1 MFGNLKIGQ
10 RLTLAFS
17 IALLGLVIVGVVG
30 VTNMLAINSNILM
43 LGHDRFPKVTWAQNI
58 IDAANEGAR
67 IYRNYALTQDLTVR
81 QTELER
87 LSRASKKA
95 LQYYDSL
102 KRTVTTPEGIAILE
116 KFIDIR
122 SNQYAPARTK
132 FFAMVD
138 SGDQAGAV
146 ALLFGELRTAQ
157 TAYMNTIKEMIDY
170 QTKLVNDEVAA
181 AEDTYSQALTL
192 IILVALLIIL
202 ITAYFAYTIRKGIV
216 TPLGTLT
223 QRITQLENADLA
235 GLGDG
240 LTRISRGDLSMSV
253 SKTTQP
259 MNLDLKDEI
268 GDLSRVVDKMIVKTQ
283 GGMDSYE
290 IMRERLTLLA
300 GELKEII
307 TNAND
312 GKLDYRSK
320 TEKHEGV
327 YRELISG
334 VNEILESITK
344 PILDGLAVLEKM
356 ATGDLTVR
364 ITADYKNQ
372 LQGLKNAINA
382 LGDSMGQILRDVSDA
397 VAATASAS
405 SQISSSTEELA
416 AGAQEQSAQAS
427 EVASAINEMTSTI
440 LQTAN
445 YASTAAESAKHAG
458 TIANEGGSSVQA
470 SIQGMGRISDVVL
483 RAAETVQKLGKGSEQ
498 IGEII
503 QVIDDIAD
511 QTNLLALNAAIE
523 AARAGEQ
530 GRGFA
535 VVADEVR
542 KLAERTTKATKE
554 IATMIR
560 TIQLDTEEAVVSMNE
575 GTKEVEI
582 GKNLAVQSGKS
593 LGDIVKAANSVVDV
607 VTQVAAA
614 SEEQSSA
621 AEQITKN
628 IESISTVT
636 HESAAGTQQIA
647 RAAEDLNRLTEN
659 LQRLIAQFKID
670 DRYTGTG
677 RQQLRGSGRTKM
689 LQ

>member
-30 VTNMLAINSNILM
+30 VVNMLAINSNIQM

-67 IYRNYALTQDLTVR
+67 IYRNYALTQDLSVR

-87 LSRASKKA
+87 LDRASKKA
-95 LQYYDSL
+95 LQFYDSL
-102 KRTVTTPEGIAILE
+102 KLTVTTPEGIAILE

-122 SNQYAPARTK
+122 SNQYAPARAK
-132 FFAMVD
+132 FFALVD
-138 SGDQAGAV
+138 SGDQVAAV
-146 ALLFGELRTAQ
+146 TLLFGELRTAQ
-157 TAYMNTIKEMIDY
+157 AAYMNTIREMIDY
-170 QTKLVNDEVAA
+170 QTKLVNDEVIA
-181 AEDTYSQALTL
+181 AEDTYSQALLL
-192 IILVALLIIL
+192 IILVAILIIL

-216 TPLGTLT
+216 NPLGTLT
-223 QRITQLENADLA
+223 QRITQLENTDLA
-235 GLGDG
+235 GLGEG
-240 LTRISRGDLSMSV
+240 LTRISRGDLSMNV

-259 MNLDLKDEI
+259 MHLDMKDEI
-268 GDLSRVVDKMIVKTQ
+268 GDLSRVVDRMIMKTQ

-290 IMRERLTLLA
+290 AMRERLTLLA
-300 GELKEII
+300 TELKEII
-307 TNAND
+307 ANAKD
-312 GKLDYRSK
+312 GKLDYRSM
-320 TEKHEGV
+320 TDRHEGV

-372 LQGLKNAINA
+372 LQGLKNAINT

-445 YASTAAESAKHAG
+445 YASAAAESAKHAG
-458 TIANEGGSSVQA
+458 TIANEGGGSVQA

-670 DRYTGTG
+670 DRYTGAG
-677 RQQLRGSGRTKM
+677 RQPLRVSGKNRM

>member
-1 MFGNLKIGQ
+1 MKIGQ
-10 RLTLAFS
+10 RLS
-17 IALLGLVIVGVVG
+17 IAFGLSLLGMFLIGVVA
-30 VTNMLAINSNILM
+30 VFDLLALKNETHT
-43 LGHDRFPKVTWAQNI
+43 LGYERFPTTIWANNI
-58 IDAANEGAR
+58 SSAVNENAR
-67 IYRNYALTQDLTVR
+67 VFRNYALTKDVEIRDKEFKRLGGNAKKIESNLDSISHLVKDSETIRLIEDFSQIYENDYKNAR
-81 QTELER
+81 QLFF
-87 LSRASKKA
+87 
-95 LQYYDSL
+95 SL
-102 KRTVTTPEGIAILE
+102 I
-116 KFIDIR
+116 
-122 SNQYAPARTK
+122 
-132 FFAMVD
+132 D
-138 SGDQAGAV
+138 SGSDSAGI
-146 ALLFGELRTAQ
+146 ALLFGDMRKAQ
-157 TAYMNTIKEMIDY
+157 TALFNTVDKIVTAQNQQVLESVKE
-170 QTKLVNDEVAA
+170 
-181 AEDTYSQALTL
+181 AEDTFSK
-192 IILVALLIIL
+192 ALLIFIILFLIIASL
-202 ITAYFAYTIRKGIV
+202 ITVIAILIRKGIV
-216 TPLGTLT
+216 QSISVLSQTVSL
-223 QRITQLENADLA
+223 LENSDLTH
-235 GLGDG
+235 LEDG
-240 LTRISRGDLSMSV
+240 LNRISRGDLTKSV
-253 SKTTQP
+253 SKTVAP
-259 MNLDLKDEI
+259 LNLKTHDEI

-670 DRYTGTG
+670 DRYTGAG